1 MSEKTI
7 EINDTEI
14 GLRKLPTILSAA
26 IVTSRFY
33 CPPSCMDKHSG
44 ALEIKMGDYIYVIP
58 KMMEADDK
66 RRFVVQVK
74 NISSKKCSLN
84 KKKMLLKEITK
95 NSHAYAVNDEQEE
108 VAIKIYEH
116 MSEEEKNEKNGIF
129 LKNYLLENEKYILNA
144 IFAHENVELLK
155 IYLNSVISTHE
166 DLQFVVNFLD
176 KQSDSVK
183 NYLEMRAYVL
193 QLLNA
198 KPKSIKD
205 DFDL

>member
-1 MSEKTI
+1 M
-7 EINDTEI
+7 
-14 GLRKLPTILSAA
+14 
-26 IVTSRFY
+26 
-33 CPPSCMDKHSG
+33 
-44 ALEIKMGDYIYVIP
+44 YVIP

-66 RRFVVQVK
+66 QRFILQVK

-95 NSHAYAVNDEQEE
+95 DSHVYAVNDEQEE